1 MSFLYTEKRM
11 IKKFL
16 ETKKLFKRQIDK
28 NQVLHSVLYLNKY
41 KFNY

>member
-16 ETKKLFKRQIDK
+16 ETKKIFKRQIDK
-28 NQVLHSVLYLNKY
+28 IQVLHPVFILNE
-41 KFNY
+41 NNH